1 MGFHEDE
8 RIRRKNSTQQAA
20 YNLYNNLKTEAK
32 MAPSDI
38 ISYIE
43 RVDPAKGRPDAK
55 EIYALVKSFANG
67 SL

>member
-20 YNLYNNLKTEAK
+20 YNLYTNLKTEAK

-38 ISYIE
+38 ISYID
-43 RVDPAKGRPDAK
+43 RVDPAKDRPDSK